1 MAIAYTESH
10 FWKLLSHRVHSYM
23 VAGVQCRRWLDIRQT
38 LACNLGPTSSSKV
51 WIYNYHIDS
60 YLHTY
65 IEVNGLWGWCLLCT
79 SMSLS
84 ILNFIIVPN
93 AFSSHLKTH
102 KSQTSPRAASRG
114 VAKLSTSLKVTISLP
129 LVPYYFISDQCLK
142 GDCWT
147 ALFLRNSI
155 VAIDL
160 WSLSTHKTGNIL
172 KGETCVSINFLANT
186 HLTLYRFKYIKLF
199 QAQNLAVFEIT
210 ILGNLY
216 SFQKFCNKLAK
227 FLPSKMCFMVI
238 GSSQIC

>member
-1 MAIAYTESH
+1 M
-10 FWKLLSHRVHSYM
+10 
-23 VAGVQCRRWLDIRQT
+23 
-38 LACNLGPTSSSKV
+38 NLQLP
-51 WIYNYHIDS
+51 YRELPP
-60 YLHTY
+60 YLHRSKWTLRLVFVMY
-65 IEVNGLWGWCLLCT
+65 FDVTQHLKFHNCRKCI
-79 SMSLS
+79 
-84 ILNFIIVPN
+84 
-93 AFSSHLKTH
+93 SSHLKTH
-102 KSQTSPRAASRG
+102 ESQTSPRAASRR
-114 VAKLSTSLKVTISLP
+114 VAKLSTSLKLTIFVP

-142 GDCWT
+142 GNCWT

-186 HLTLYRFKYIKLF
+186 HLNLYRFKYNKLF

-227 FLPSKMCFMVI
+227 FLPSKVCFMVI
-238 GSSQIC
+238 GSSQFC